1 MKKLGYMSILLFIV
15 CVVSCGYYVP
25 EKDYSKRLGK
35 VEYKS
40 FDSLNNPFIFRFDA
54 KLSFNSRVISRDRGS
69 FYFIYDWETNTVF
82 DYVYSPKDD
91 SYENFLFRCRNSE
104 NNIEYIGFDYFDE
117 EQFNQLID
125 KYSK

>member
-54 KLSFNSRVISRDRGS
+54 KLNFNSRVI
-69 FYFIYDWETNTVF
+69 
-82 DYVYSPKDD
+82 
-91 SYENFLFRCRNSE
+91 
-104 NNIEYIGFDYFDE
+104 
-117 EQFNQLID
+117 
-125 KYSK
+125 